1 MFEGL
6 LMYIVGGAV
15 IGILARFFKPGADPV
30 GWIMT
35 ILLGALG
42 AAAGGYIAGMLN
54 VTNRMVVWAI
64 AIVAAIVLLFL
75 WEAVRGKKPRAA

>member
-1 MFEGL
+1 MFDGI

-35 ILLGALG
+35 IVLGALG

-54 VTNRMVVWAI
+54 VSNRILVWGI

-75 WEAVRGKKPRAA
+75 WEAIRGKKPRAA

>member
-1 MFEGL
+1 MFDGI
-6 LMYIVGGAV
+6 LMYVIGGAV

-35 ILLGALG
+35 IVLG
-42 AAAGGYIAGMLN
+42 AAGAAIGGYVAGMLQ
-54 VTNRMVVWAI
+54 VTNRILVWAI
-64 AIVAAIVLLFL
+64 AIVAAILLLFL